1 MVINPLIL
9 VHIYIM
15 EPRKRLI
22 LTPNEERFVREMIQD
37 PSDAPAAA
45 ARAGYAQMSASA
57 MAHVLMKRYDIVEA
71 IDAGRAIVQARI
83 AERTGM
89 RLADVV
95 ALIAQLATYDM
106 ADLYDDNG
114 NLKPLSE
121 IPAHA
126 RLAIE
131 SIDSEEVFEG
141 RGHDRQ
147 QVATV
152 KKVRMAKR
160 GESLDKLMRHL
171 GGYELDNKQQ
181 LEPLTQ
187 LLGELAKRGRNTLAI
202 SNDG

>member
-1 MVINPLIL
+1 
-9 VHIYIM
+9 M
-15 EPRKRLI
+15 EPRKLPT
-22 LTPNEERFVREMIQD
+22 LTPYEERFVRAMIDD
-37 PSDAPAAA
+37 PSSPAQAAA
-45 ARAGYAQMSASA
+45 AAGYAAA
-57 MAHVLMKRYDIVEA
+57 TCGWVGGNLMQRTDVVEL
-71 IDAGRAIVQARI
+71 INAGRSVVHRVV

-89 RLADVV
+89 QLADVV
-95 ALIAQLATYDM
+95 ALIAQLATFDI
-106 ADLYDDNG
+106 AELYDEDG

-121 IPAHA
+121 IPAHQ

-141 RGHDRQ
+141 RGLQRT

-152 KKVRMAKR
+152 KKVRLAKR

>member
-1 MVINPLIL
+1 MPPVIAS
-9 VHIYIM
+9 
-15 EPRKRLI
+15 KSQ
-22 LTPNEERFVREMIQD
+22 LTPFEESFVREMIRGD
-37 PSDAPAAA
+37 CEPPEAAR
-45 ARAGYAQMSASA
+45 RAGYAPSVAAWAAGQLAQRVDVQEMI
-57 MAHVLMKRYDIVEA
+57 R
-71 IDAGRAIVQARI
+71 AGRAQVHQTIAR
-83 AERTGM
+83 ETGLQ
-89 RLADVV
+89 LADLVRI
-95 ALIAQLATYDM
+95 LGQLATFDI
-106 ADLYDDNG
+106 AELYDDDG

-131 SIDSEEVFEG
+131 SIDSEEVYEG
-141 RGHDRQ
+141 RGRDRQ
-147 QVATV
+147 QVATI

-160 GESLDKLMRHL
+160 NEAIDKLMRHL

>member
-1 MVINPLIL
+1 
-9 VHIYIM
+9 M
-15 EPRKRLI
+15 EARKLPVM
-22 LTPNEERFVREMIQD
+22 TPFEAAFVRVMIEE
-37 PSDAPAAA
+37 PMAPAAA
-45 ARAGYAQMSASA
+45 AAKAGYAAATCSWVGGS
-57 MAHVLMKRYDIVEA
+57 LMQRYDIVEA
-71 IDAGRAIVQARI
+71 INSGRSAACRVIG
-83 AERTGM
+83 ERTGM
-89 RLADVV
+89 QLADVV
-95 ALIAQLATYDM
+95 ALIAKLATFDI
-106 ADLYDDNG
+106 ADLYDENG
-114 NLKPLSE
+114 NLKPLNE